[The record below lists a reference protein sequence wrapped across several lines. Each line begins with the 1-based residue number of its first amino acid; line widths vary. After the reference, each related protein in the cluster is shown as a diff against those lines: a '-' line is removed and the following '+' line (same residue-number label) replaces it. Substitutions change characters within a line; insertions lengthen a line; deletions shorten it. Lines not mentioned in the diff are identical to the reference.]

1 MRRVRLDVPV
11 DLDEIAGLVVDA
23 YRTVAP
29 RKLVDQLG

>member
-1 MRRVRLDVPV
+1 MRRVQLDVPV
-11 DLDEIAGLVVDA
+11 DGDETADLVVDA